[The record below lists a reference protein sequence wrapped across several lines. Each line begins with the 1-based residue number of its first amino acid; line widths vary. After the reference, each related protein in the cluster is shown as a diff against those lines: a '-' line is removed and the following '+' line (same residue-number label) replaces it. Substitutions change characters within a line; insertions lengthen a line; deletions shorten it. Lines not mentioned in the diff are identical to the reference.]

1 MADYGLNAV
10 ADAMGRDYYGTG
22 QKSYSDLQSVLANT
36 EATRANTA
44 RTEALTPL
52 EAERQ
57 RLGNLQGQADEQAG
71 VYGAKAE
78 EGLWSA
84 RQKAR
89 QAQQAWEQLPEEHK
103 VKMLTLTKE
112 KTTAVLKGALAD
124 VMATGDA
131 QAAVRYI
138 EQNLPEAT
146 KDKGWQQAVQQFSSM
161 PPEQVIAKLN
171 ETLARLGSSDAY
183 ADPKQQG
190 TMISEDQK
198 HQNAMELERLRGQNA
213 ARTAQSKPP
222 VDNLNQTEYTQQL
235 MNIYQD
241 EAQPPA
247 IREKARQALEY
258 LSKAGAQTKDTILGP
273 QTTTKETALPSALPP
288 KPKSA
293 AYTNWSNTK
302 RVEFLKDM
310 ASHPELIDEAS
321 KRFGIDAEWIR
332 KQIASGKWNK

>member
-103 VKMLTLTKE
+103 VKMLTMTKE
-112 KTTAVLKGALAD
+112 KTTAVIKGALTQ
-124 VMATGDA
+124 VMATGDP
-131 QAAVRYI
+131 QAAVQFI

-146 KDKGWQQAVQQFSSM
+146 KDKGWQQAVQQYSTMSAD
-161 PPEQVIAKLN
+161 QVIAKMN
-171 ETLARLGSSDAY
+171 ETLARLGSSDVMGS
-183 ADPKQQG
+183 PQQQG
-190 TMISEDQK
+190 AMISEDQK
-198 HQNAMELERLRGQNA
+198 HQHAMELERLRGENA
-213 ARTAQSKPP
+213 ARTAQSRPST
-222 VDNLNQTEYTQQL
+222 DNLNQTEYMQQL

-241 EAQPPA
+241 ESQPPA
-247 IREKARQALEY
+247 TREKARQALEY

-273 QTTTKETALPSALPP
+273 QTTTKETALPSVVPKKTVTVPKEALTYLLNNPNTAGDFESHYGI
-288 KPKSA
+288 KPGWA
-293 AYTNWSNTK
+293 QEY
-302 RVEFLKDM
+302 
-310 ASHPELIDEAS
+310 
-321 KRFGIDAEWIR
+321 IR
-332 KQIASGKWNK
+332 NNRKGK